1 MRDQSGLF
9 PLRFL
14 GFGLFWGWF
23 FLMGISPSP
32 LVGVACGY
40 GGVPF
45 EVLEL
50 AARLVILA
58 AVVVFSHRIFNL
70 SGRMPLAVFSSV
82 AGACATALLVLVPG
96 EGAVTLSSVIAAA
109 SEASMF
115 LMWVGLFGYMR
126 LGETLMLLVSSYSIG
141 AAISLAAALF
151 GETAMSACGIMLP
164 LASGAALIMSQKF
177 YLASPVAFD
186 GMPQEK
192 EGGAL
197 VTPASLPRLA
207 LALACYSFAFA
218 LYFGSLLA
226 ESEITAITPL
236 VEPASSVVLVCV
248 CLVYGK
254 FARDPSHPYL
264 LYRVAPACMGA
275 GLALSAA
282 GMGHSLSSSLLVAL
296 GFLLFEALAYN
307 DFCNVAKVDN
317 SSLLKGLA
325 RARFASSAGM
335 LSGWALGYGLLPC
348 LAAPFVGAPTFAL
361 ALLTVLGTAVF
372 VFTDRNTETLS
383 GIADDRAMAEATGE
397 VPSYEE
403 RVTLFA
409 DALGLSKRELEVAE
423 IILAGRTTA
432 YAAKKLFVAES
443 TVRAHVH
450 NIYRKA
456 GVHTRMELM
465 DEFDRH
471 CGRRAPSGESR
482 Q

>member
-23 FLMGISPSP
+23 FLVGISPSP
-32 LVGVACGY
+32 LVGIACGY
-40 GGVPF
+40 GDVPF

-50 AARLVILA
+50 ITRSVFLA
-58 AVVVFSHRIFNL
+58 VAVVFSDRIFNL
-70 SGRMPLAVFSSV
+70 SGRMPLAVLSSV

-96 EGAVTLSSVIAAA
+96 EGAVTLSSVVAAA
-109 SEASMF
+109 SEASLF

-126 LGETLMLLVSSYSIG
+126 LGETLMLLVPSYAIG
-141 AAISLAAALF
+141 AGISLAATLF
-151 GETAMSACGIMLP
+151 GETAMTVCGIVLP
-164 LASGAALIMSQKF
+164 LASGVALIMSQKF
-177 YLASPVAFD
+177 YLVSHVASDEAPR
-186 GMPQEK
+186 ER

-218 LYFGSLLA
+218 LYSGSLFA

-236 VEPASSVVLVCV
+236 MEPASSIVLVCAYLAYV
-248 CLVYGK
+248 KL
-254 FARDPSHPYL
+254 ARDPSHPYL
-264 LYRVAPACMGA
+264 LYRVAPACMGV

-282 GMGHSLSSSLLVAL
+282 GMGHSPLSSLLVGS

-325 RARFASSAGM
+325 RARFASSVGM
-335 LSGWALGYGLLPC
+335 LAGWALGYEVLPRLTAP
-348 LAAPFVGAPTFAL
+348 LAGAPASVL
-361 ALLTVLGTAVF
+361 AMLAILGTVVF

-383 GIADDRAMAEATGE
+383 GIADDRAMAEAIGE
-397 VPSYEE
+397 APSFEE
-403 RVTLFA
+403 RVASFA
-409 DALGLSKRELEVAE
+409 DALGLSKRELEVTE

-432 YAAKKLFVAES
+432 YAAEKLFVAES

-456 GVHTRMELM
+456 GVHSRMEFM

-471 CGRRAPSGESR
+471 G
-482 Q
+482 